1 MVWVLIASGGVV
13 GALLR
18 LGIDSAFSFSPLA
31 TLLVNLLGSFAIGA
45 LLPWLLKD
53 TRRTLL
59 MPFLITGVLGGF
71 TTFSAFA
78 ADTVFLIEDGM
89 VVAAGGYVAVTLAGG
104 ILAARLG
111 QHFAGQS

>member
-1 MVWVLIASGGVV
+1 MVWVLIAAGGVV

-18 LGIDSAFSFSPLA
+18 LGIDTAFAFSPIA

-45 LLPWLLKD
+45 LLPWLLRD
-53 TRRTLL
+53 ARRAAL
-59 MPFLITGVLGGF
+59 MPFAITGVLGGF

-78 ADTVFLIEDGM
+78 ADTVLLLDDGL
-89 VVAAGGYVAVTLAGG
+89 VVAAAGYVVVTLAGG

-111 QHFAGQS
+111 QRIAGQS

>member
-1 MVWVLIASGGVV
+1 VVWVLIAAGGVV

-18 LGIDSAFSFSPLA
+18 LGIDTVFAFSPIA

-45 LLPWLLKD
+45 LLPWLLRD
-53 TRRTLL
+53 VRRSHLI
-59 MPFLITGVLGGF
+59 PFVITGVLGGF

-78 ADTVFLIEDGM
+78 ADTVLLLDDGM
-89 VVAAGGYVAVTLAGG
+89 VIAAGGYVVVTLAGG

-111 QHFAGQS
+111 QRMAGQP

>member
-1 MVWVLIASGGVV
+1 MVWVLIAAGGVV

-18 LGIDSAFSFSPLA
+18 LGIDTVFAFSPIA

-45 LLPWLLKD
+45 LLPWLLRD
-53 TRRTLL
+53 VRRSHLI
-59 MPFLITGVLGGF
+59 PFVITGVLGGF

-78 ADTVFLIEDGM
+78 ADTVLLLDDGM
-89 VVAAGGYVAVTLAGG
+89 VIAAVGYVVVTLAGG

-111 QHFAGQS
+111 QRMAGQP

>member
-1 MVWVLIASGGVV
+1 MVWVLIAAGGVV

-18 LGIDSAFSFSPLA
+18 LGIDTVFAFSPIA

-45 LLPWLLKD
+45 LLPWLLRD
-53 TRRTLL
+53 ARRAAL
-59 MPFLITGVLGGF
+59 MPFAITGVLGGF

-78 ADTVFLIEDGM
+78 ADTVLLLDEGL
-89 VVAAGGYVAVTLAGG
+89 VVAAAGYVVVTLAGG

-111 QHFAGQS
+111 QRIAEQP